1 MQIVSLVCHGYCAN
15 KSRYS
20 YYTCTFLGNFV
31 LTGLFKHIFWGNRG
45 TDQIRDVL
53 KAPSLLAITI
63 DSQRLLPQRLKT
75 IIHEEH
81 FNIKNEVHRHQGAKR
96 GPATGGYLSNK
107 IADNTAIIDAHART
121 ICVEDPGDPHLNQ
134 KQSNIMYYIPRKL
147 I

>member
-75 IIHEEH
+75 IIPRGA
-81 FNIKNEVHRHQGAKR
+81 FQYTKMKCIGIKVPKGGLQLV
-96 GPATGGYLSNK
+96 AT
-107 IADNTAIIDAHART
+107 
-121 ICVEDPGDPHLNQ
+121 
-134 KQSNIMYYIPRKL
+134 
-147 I
+147 